1 MAVLFVGSMFA
12 ADPKTSTLTFTKA
25 CGGSGVADD
34 EAAWTITSDGT
45 ESTYDATKG
54 IHYGTGSSAVGYI
67 QLATSDIPGTI
78 TQVVVNAST
87 ANGVSASVT
96 VKVGTTDFKTTG
108 DATSIA
114 ATTTATDYTFT
125 GSASGDIVVRLAK
138 AASANK
144 ALYVKSVAV
153 TYTEGGSEPTTQT
166 LYLKISSDW
175 EWPSKYAVYYFE
187 DGKDPGWSS
196 FMTAVDG
203 VDNTYTTTIP
213 LGYANVIF
221 VRFNSAKESTGNWD
235 DKWSQTVDLTIP
247 TGKNHFTITSGG
259 TGYECNGVWNV
270 YPVVPTY
277 YVKGTFVDDWAT
289 AYELEEGSYTFE
301 NLDAK
306 WYAMKVT
313 DGASEWY
320 GIANLDTENS
330 SKYIYGSDN
339 IEFTLK
345 EKGNVTVAFDSNT
358 KKITVTGNF
367 VAKTTTFTVNVPEGT
382 DSVFVAGSWDGWTG
396 FHKMEPVLGEDDQFK
411 LTIDGEYA
419 DLEYKYLAGP
429 NWKYAED
436 REDNRTWA
444 ALDNVTAWKAVPSF
458 VKFAKVKAAPV
469 NWTGHY
475 IIAWG
480 DLKPRSVVDATS
492 TKDLVPADGAPL
504 FVDGDTISVLEGS
517 DYAVEI
523 RFSETTG
530 AYTVKLSDSKYLK
543 NVSKA
548 VNASDAAADLYLDFY
563 KSETKEGV
571 RIANADPADAASFI
585 LYKQNGYFRAYA
597 GKIEDANYSLPTLYR
612 LVDEP
617 FDCLDG
623 PYALLVNG
631 KDIIPATKEA
641 KEGYDEYAMYAS
653 LVKGDSVQVLN
664 TSCGG
669 LWLPTLEEAGAAS
682 HFAKGVAAATVDSTG
697 CYDFYFKQIPSD
709 QKMYIGFG
717 ICPDDTIRFSVR
729 GKGGI
734 LGEDFE
740 KAFDSKQD
748 TLELDLEIGKYE
760 LKVQVG
766 EDWKGFEQLTD
777 TATGLTVG
785 ENGNICFQLKEAG
798 NVKVV
803 YNDSVFVLLGNFFVP
818 TPHYYIAGTMTNWK
832 DEMVELVKENADTM
846 VAVLNLKGDYHYD
859 FKLVYVLEGDTSWYG
874 LGETATMVY
883 GNSTGWWIYKSEGD
897 QNQAN
902 VGLQTTKKGAYKF
915 IFENKENFIISVVIP
930 EGGSVVPEQAT
941 GMLDG
946 FFSVSKDAKVQFS
959 RGNLQYNVGAQKWYF
974 AEKQYDLL
982 GEDPNLN
989 FGDENYKGAL
999 DLFSWSNIKS
1009 NYGLLVSNK
1018 DVDYLE
1024 GGAFQ
1029 DWGALFAEE
1038 DWSTISRNEWNYI
1051 LGRKDAKNNKL
1062 WTIIALVP
1070 AVGDT
1075 INGLVLF
1082 PDNWDVTTASDILY
1096 GFYNL
1101 DNETDLAKNTIELAK
1116 WETLETAGAVFLP
1129 MAGSRAGHIGCTNKG
1144 HEETTVK
1151 NPKCGWYCWVDNVNW
1166 YGYYWTNEMHAV
1178 NDTMAY
1184 YLIFPGWSE
1193 GPTLADEDDE
1203 WTAPVVWSREKRR
1216 GNSVR
1221 LVHKT
1226 YAPHYYVAGT
1236 MTNWKDEMVELLPLE
1251 EKADSLGVSQNLKAD
1266 SLYAYKIVRVLGTDT
1281 AWYGLDGEATMEY
1294 GNSTGWY
1301 IYKTEGDKNQ
1311 KNVGL
1316 LTTKEGD
1323 YPVTLVI
1330 KEDQLIVS
1338 VVIPKPDTKYYAKYA
1353 DKAGEWNWKL
1363 LTEKEGKWLTDTIV
1377 YYGGGMN
1384 IHSEAEGDGKYFA
1397 EIAGVAAKDTAF
1409 FTFNPEDSTL
1419 VATVVGAYV
1428 VPIAE
1433 DGYYLVGTF
1442 NDWTPSAAYMFVAN
1456 ELKPG
1461 EFVLTATLAVDDE
1474 FKVVKCEGVNWTW
1487 YPAEGDNF
1495 VVMACYAGEKTMYFS
1510 PEVNTDW
1517 RLLGGHLY
1525 MDYTFKPGYYLVG
1538 SMTSWLP
1545 KSQYW
1550 IAEYVDDPPYVLET
1564 TLQVGW
1570 NIKVAK
1576 LEGTGET
1583 SQYYPDGEGNHYTV
1597 DEEHS
1602 GDVYF
1607 YFNPVYNGEWQNYWA
1622 AKGYNYG
1629 WWLMIEKK
1637 STVDINIT
1645 NDGVQAIKV
1654 LRDGQIL
1661 IIKGE
1666 KTYNAQGQLVR

>member
-1 MAVLFVGSMFA
+1 MRKILSILMAVLFVGVLFA
-12 ADPKTSTLTFTKA
+12 TPSTSTLTFTTA
-25 CGGSGVADD
+25 CGGTGTADD

-213 LGYANVIF
+213 LGYTNVIF

-247 TGKNHFTITSGG
+247 AGKNHFTITSGG
-259 TGYECNGVWNV
+259 TGSECNGVWNV

-382 DSVFVAGSWDGWTG
+382 DSVFVAGSWDGWAG

-444 ALDNVTAWKAVPSF
+444 AIDNVIAWKAVPSF

-492 TKDLVPADGAPL
+492 TKDLVPADGAPV

-585 LYKQNGYFRAYA
+585 LYKQNSYFRAYA

-717 ICPDDTIRFSVR
+717 ICPDDTIRFTVR

-803 YNDSVFVLLGNFFVP
+803 YNDSVFVLLGNFVVEI
-818 TPHYYIAGTMTNWK
+818 PHY
-832 DEMVELVKENADTM
+832 
-846 VAVLNLKGDYHYD
+846 
-859 FKLVYVLEGDTSWYG
+859 
-874 LGETATMVY
+874 
-883 GNSTGWWIYKSEGD
+883 
-897 QNQAN
+897 
-902 VGLQTTKKGAYKF
+902 F
-915 IFENKENFIISVVIP
+915 I
-930 EGGSVVPEQAT
+930 
-941 GMLDG
+941 
-946 FFSVSKDAKVQFS
+946 
-959 RGNLQYNVGAQKWYF
+959 
-974 AEKQYDLL
+974 
-982 GEDPNLN
+982 
-989 FGDENYKGAL
+989 
-999 DLFSWSNIKS
+999 
-1009 NYGLLVSNK
+1009 
-1018 DVDYLE
+1018 
-1024 GGAFQ
+1024 
-1029 DWGALFAEE
+1029 
-1038 DWSTISRNEWNYI
+1038 
-1051 LGRKDAKNNKL
+1051 
-1062 WTIIALVP
+1062 
-1070 AVGDT
+1070 
-1075 INGLVLF
+1075 
-1082 PDNWDVTTASDILY
+1082 
-1096 GFYNL
+1096 
-1101 DNETDLAKNTIELAK
+1101 
-1116 WETLETAGAVFLP
+1116 
-1129 MAGSRAGHIGCTNKG
+1129 
-1144 HEETTVK
+1144 
-1151 NPKCGWYCWVDNVNW
+1151 
-1166 YGYYWTNEMHAV
+1166 
-1178 NDTMAY
+1178 
-1184 YLIFPGWSE
+1184 
-1193 GPTLADEDDE
+1193 
-1203 WTAPVVWSREKRR
+1203 
-1216 GNSVR
+1216 
-1221 LVHKT
+1221 
-1226 YAPHYYVAGT
+1226 AGT

-1251 EKADSLGVSQNLKAD
+1251 EKTDSLGVALNLKAD
-1266 SLYAYKIVRVLGTDT
+1266 SLYLYKIVRVQGTDT
-1281 AWYGLDGEATMEY
+1281 AWYGLDGDATMEY

-1301 IYKTEGDKNQ
+1301 IYKSEGDKNQ

-1316 LTTKEGD
+1316 QTTKEAV
-1323 YPVTLVI
+1323 YPFVLKV
-1330 KEDQLIVS
+1330 KEDHLEVS
-1338 VVIPKPDTKYYAKYA
+1338 VVIPKSDTKYYAKYA
-1353 DKAGEWNWKL
+1353 DKAGEWNWTL

-1384 IHSEAEGDGKYFA
+1384 IHSAAEGNGKYFA
-1397 EIAGVAAKDTAF
+1397 EIAGVAEKDTAYF
-1409 FTFNPEDSTL
+1409 SFNPEDSTL
-1419 VATVVGAYV
+1419 VATVVGKYIKPFPVMQIAGQWDMEGENWIVNNMVLAADSLTATYEVSLEKGDYEFKLIKDGKWITKANGGEPYGLHRTWPGVAGV
-1428 VPIAE
+1428 VDEATENLKVTADVAGKYLFTWTFANDSIGITFPDKPEPKLA
-1433 DGYYLVGTF
+1433 DGYYLVGKF
-1442 NDWTPSAAYMFVAN
+1442 SGVDAWSVEDLSAAKLFAVNPENDKEYQLN
-1456 ELKPG
+1456 I
-1461 EFVLTATLAVDDE
+1461 TLAVEDSL
-1474 FKVVKCEGVNWTW
+1474 KVVYVADDVITTW
-1487 YPAEGDNF
+1487 FPAEGDNYGVDANHAGATTIYF
-1495 VVMACYAGEKTMYFS
+1495 RPDYQGGEDWFAGCLYVVPT
-1510 PEVNTDW
+1510 
-1517 RLLGGHLY
+1517 
-1525 MDYTFKPGYYLVG
+1525 
-1538 SMTSWLP
+1538 
-1545 KSQYW
+1545 
-1550 IAEYVDDPPYVLET
+1550 
-1564 TLQVGW
+1564 
-1570 NIKVAK
+1570 
-1576 LEGTGET
+1576 
-1583 SQYYPDGEGNHYTV
+1583 
-1597 DEEHS
+1597 
-1602 GDVYF
+1602 
-1607 YFNPVYNGEWQNYWA
+1607 
-1622 AKGYNYG
+1622 
-1629 WWLMIEKK
+1629 
-1637 STVDINIT
+1637 STVDIEIT

-1654 LRDGQIL
+1654 LRNGQIL

-1666 KTYNAQGQLVR
+1666 KTYNALGILVE

>member
-1 MAVLFVGSMFA
+1 MRKILSILMAVLFVGVLFA
-12 ADPKTSTLTFTKA
+12 TPSTSTLTFTTA
-25 CGGSGVADD
+25 CGGTGTADD

-213 LGYANVIF
+213 LGYTNVIF

-247 TGKNHFTITSGG
+247 AGKNHFTITSGG
-259 TGYECNGVWNV
+259 TGSECNGVWNV

-382 DSVFVAGSWDGWTG
+382 DSVFVAGSWDGWAG

-444 ALDNVTAWKAVPSF
+444 AIDNVIAWKAVPSF

-492 TKDLVPADGAPL
+492 TKDLVPADGAPV

-585 LYKQNGYFRAYA
+585 LYKQNSYFRAYA

-717 ICPDDTIRFSVR
+717 ICPDDTIRFTVR

-803 YNDSVFVLLGNFFVP
+803 YNDSVFVLLGNFVVEI
-818 TPHYYIAGTMTNWK
+818 PHY
-832 DEMVELVKENADTM
+832 
-846 VAVLNLKGDYHYD
+846 
-859 FKLVYVLEGDTSWYG
+859 
-874 LGETATMVY
+874 
-883 GNSTGWWIYKSEGD
+883 
-897 QNQAN
+897 
-902 VGLQTTKKGAYKF
+902 F
-915 IFENKENFIISVVIP
+915 I
-930 EGGSVVPEQAT
+930 
-941 GMLDG
+941 
-946 FFSVSKDAKVQFS
+946 
-959 RGNLQYNVGAQKWYF
+959 
-974 AEKQYDLL
+974 
-982 GEDPNLN
+982 
-989 FGDENYKGAL
+989 
-999 DLFSWSNIKS
+999 
-1009 NYGLLVSNK
+1009 
-1018 DVDYLE
+1018 
-1024 GGAFQ
+1024 
-1029 DWGALFAEE
+1029 
-1038 DWSTISRNEWNYI
+1038 
-1051 LGRKDAKNNKL
+1051 
-1062 WTIIALVP
+1062 
-1070 AVGDT
+1070 
-1075 INGLVLF
+1075 
-1082 PDNWDVTTASDILY
+1082 
-1096 GFYNL
+1096 
-1101 DNETDLAKNTIELAK
+1101 
-1116 WETLETAGAVFLP
+1116 
-1129 MAGSRAGHIGCTNKG
+1129 
-1144 HEETTVK
+1144 
-1151 NPKCGWYCWVDNVNW
+1151 
-1166 YGYYWTNEMHAV
+1166 
-1178 NDTMAY
+1178 
-1184 YLIFPGWSE
+1184 
-1193 GPTLADEDDE
+1193 
-1203 WTAPVVWSREKRR
+1203 
-1216 GNSVR
+1216 
-1221 LVHKT
+1221 
-1226 YAPHYYVAGT
+1226 AGT

-1251 EKADSLGVSQNLKAD
+1251 EKTDSLGVALNLKAD
-1266 SLYAYKIVRVLGTDT
+1266 SLYLYKIVRVQGTDT
-1281 AWYGLDGEATMEY
+1281 AWYGLDGDATMEY

-1301 IYKTEGDKNQ
+1301 IYKSEGEKNQ

-1316 LTTKEGD
+1316 QTTKEGD

-1330 KEDQLIVS
+1330 KEDHLIVS

-1384 IHSEAEGDGKYFA
+1384 IHSAAEGDGKYFA
-1397 EIAGVAAKDTAF
+1397 EIAGVAAKDTAYF
-1409 FTFNPEDSTL
+1409 SFNPEDSTL
-1419 VATVVGAYV
+1419 VATVVGKYIKPFPVMQIAGQWDMEGENWIVNNMVLAADSLTATYEVSLEKGDYEFKLIKDGKWITKANGGEPYGLHRTWPGVAGV
-1428 VPIAE
+1428 VDEAAE
-1433 DGYYLVGTF
+1433 NLKVTADVAGKYLFTWTFANDSIGITFPDKPEPKLTDGYYLVGKF
-1442 NDWTPSAAYMFVAN
+1442 SGVDAWSVEDLSAAKLFAVNPENDKEYQLN
-1456 ELKPG
+1456 I
-1461 EFVLTATLAVDDE
+1461 TLAVEDSL
-1474 FKVVKCEGVNWTW
+1474 KVVYVAEDVITTW
-1487 YPAEGDNF
+1487 FPAEGDNYGVDANHAGATTIYF
-1495 VVMACYAGEKTMYFS
+1495 RPDYQGGEDWFAGCLYVVPT
-1510 PEVNTDW
+1510 
-1517 RLLGGHLY
+1517 
-1525 MDYTFKPGYYLVG
+1525 
-1538 SMTSWLP
+1538 
-1545 KSQYW
+1545 
-1550 IAEYVDDPPYVLET
+1550 
-1564 TLQVGW
+1564 
-1570 NIKVAK
+1570 
-1576 LEGTGET
+1576 
-1583 SQYYPDGEGNHYTV
+1583 
-1597 DEEHS
+1597 
-1602 GDVYF
+1602 
-1607 YFNPVYNGEWQNYWA
+1607 
-1622 AKGYNYG
+1622 
-1629 WWLMIEKK
+1629 

-1654 LRDGQIL
+1654 LRNGQIL

-1666 KTYNAQGQLVR
+1666 KTYNALGILVE

>member
-1 MAVLFVGSMFA
+1 MRKILSILMAVLFVGVLFA
-12 ADPKTSTLTFTKA
+12 TPSTSTLTFTTA
-25 CGGSGVADD
+25 CGGTGTADD

-114 ATTTATDYTFT
+114 ATTTATDYTFA

-213 LGYANVIF
+213 LGYTNVIF

-247 TGKNHFTITSGG
+247 AGKNHFTITSRG
-259 TGYECNGVWNV
+259 TGSECNGVWNV

-382 DSVFVAGSWDGWTG
+382 DSVFVAGSWDGWAG

-444 ALDNVTAWKAVPSF
+444 ALDNVIAWKAVPSF

-492 TKDLVPADGAPL
+492 TKDLVPADGAPV

-585 LYKQNGYFRAYA
+585 LYKQNSYFRAYA

-717 ICPDDTIRFSVR
+717 ICPDDTIRFTVR

-803 YNDSVFVLLGNFFVP
+803 YNDSVFVLLGNFVVEI
-818 TPHYYIAGTMTNWK
+818 PHY
-832 DEMVELVKENADTM
+832 
-846 VAVLNLKGDYHYD
+846 
-859 FKLVYVLEGDTSWYG
+859 
-874 LGETATMVY
+874 
-883 GNSTGWWIYKSEGD
+883 
-897 QNQAN
+897 
-902 VGLQTTKKGAYKF
+902 F
-915 IFENKENFIISVVIP
+915 I
-930 EGGSVVPEQAT
+930 
-941 GMLDG
+941 
-946 FFSVSKDAKVQFS
+946 
-959 RGNLQYNVGAQKWYF
+959 
-974 AEKQYDLL
+974 
-982 GEDPNLN
+982 
-989 FGDENYKGAL
+989 
-999 DLFSWSNIKS
+999 
-1009 NYGLLVSNK
+1009 
-1018 DVDYLE
+1018 
-1024 GGAFQ
+1024 
-1029 DWGALFAEE
+1029 
-1038 DWSTISRNEWNYI
+1038 
-1051 LGRKDAKNNKL
+1051 
-1062 WTIIALVP
+1062 
-1070 AVGDT
+1070 
-1075 INGLVLF
+1075 
-1082 PDNWDVTTASDILY
+1082 
-1096 GFYNL
+1096 
-1101 DNETDLAKNTIELAK
+1101 
-1116 WETLETAGAVFLP
+1116 
-1129 MAGSRAGHIGCTNKG
+1129 
-1144 HEETTVK
+1144 
-1151 NPKCGWYCWVDNVNW
+1151 
-1166 YGYYWTNEMHAV
+1166 
-1178 NDTMAY
+1178 
-1184 YLIFPGWSE
+1184 
-1193 GPTLADEDDE
+1193 
-1203 WTAPVVWSREKRR
+1203 
-1216 GNSVR
+1216 
-1221 LVHKT
+1221 
-1226 YAPHYYVAGT
+1226 AGT

-1251 EKADSLGVSQNLKAD
+1251 EKADSLGVSLNLKAD
-1266 SLYAYKIVRVLGTDT
+1266 SLYLYKIVRVQGTDT
-1281 AWYGLDGEATMEY
+1281 AWYGLGGDATMEY

-1301 IYKTEGDKNQ
+1301 IYKSEGDKNQ

-1316 LTTKEGD
+1316 QTTKEAV
-1323 YPVTLVI
+1323 YPFVLKV
-1330 KEDQLIVS
+1330 KEDHLEVS
-1338 VVIPKPDTKYYAKYA
+1338 VTIPARYYAKYA
-1353 DKAGEWNWKL
+1353 PNWEWAQLIEKEGKWLTDTIVYAGIGVNINVKASDEGNMFFSNTVEEEGVRPIAGDEIAELDTVQFSFNPVDTTLTVSLISKYVAPAIHYYVAGTMTNWKDEMVEL
-1363 LTEKEGKWLTDTIV
+1363 LPLEEKTDSLGVSLNLKADSLYLYKIVRVQGTDTAWYGLGGDATMEYGNSTGWYIYKSEGDKNQKNVGLQTTKEAVYPFVLKVKEDHLEVSVTIPARYYAKYAPNWEWAQLIEKEGKWLTDTIV

-1384 IHSEAEGDGKYFA
+1384 IHSAAEGDGKYFA
-1397 EIAGVAAKDTAF
+1397 EIAGVAAKDTAYF
-1409 FTFNPEDSTL
+1409 SFNPEDSTL
-1419 VATVVGAYV
+1419 VATVVGKYIKPFPVMQIAGQWDMEGENWIVNNMVLAADSLTATYEVSLEKGDYEFKLIKDGKWITKANGGEPYGLHRTWPGVAGV
-1428 VPIAE
+1428 VDEATENLKVTADVAGKYLFTWTFANDSIGITFPDKPE
-1433 DGYYLVGTF
+1433 PKLTDGYYLVGKF
-1442 NDWTPSAAYMFVAN
+1442 SGVDAWSVEDLSAAKLFAVNPENDKEYQLN
-1456 ELKPG
+1456 I
-1461 EFVLTATLAVDDE
+1461 TLAVEDSL
-1474 FKVVKCEGVNWTW
+1474 KVVYVAEDVITTW
-1487 YPAEGDNF
+1487 FPAEGDNYGVDANHAGATTIYF
-1495 VVMACYAGEKTMYFS
+1495 RPDYQGGEDWFAGCLYVVPT
-1510 PEVNTDW
+1510 
-1517 RLLGGHLY
+1517 
-1525 MDYTFKPGYYLVG
+1525 
-1538 SMTSWLP
+1538 
-1545 KSQYW
+1545 
-1550 IAEYVDDPPYVLET
+1550 
-1564 TLQVGW
+1564 
-1570 NIKVAK
+1570 
-1576 LEGTGET
+1576 
-1583 SQYYPDGEGNHYTV
+1583 
-1597 DEEHS
+1597 
-1602 GDVYF
+1602 
-1607 YFNPVYNGEWQNYWA
+1607 
-1622 AKGYNYG
+1622 
-1629 WWLMIEKK
+1629 
-1637 STVDINIT
+1637 STVDIEIT

-1654 LRDGQIL
+1654 LRNGQIL

-1666 KTYNAQGQLVR
+1666 KTYNALGILVE